1 MTRVTI
7 YLFLIQRTFLE
18 RDKKKLTK
26 HEISSNVHVD
36 IGTYLKI
43 FFPLN
48 QYVPYNK
55 QFWRTCA

>member
-43 FFPLN
+43 FFP
-48 QYVPYNK
+48 
-55 QFWRTCA
+55 